1 MKKILV
7 FIFVP
12 VLIFILTSC
21 GDITLAEE
29 ESFVD
34 SFSEFYSEEITY
46 DIIEQESVSVFNS
59 DITVSD
65 EVSADE
71 NADKQEITTLS
82 EKTTHI
88 TEKTTNETIDASKAS
103 ETVGATTQANI
114 NNVTD
119 NVSISISCSSIL
131 NNMDRL
137 KTGKESFVPSD
148 GIILVATSVEIDS
161 GDTVFDVLKK
171 ACDKNDIELE
181 YT

>member
-71 NADKQEITTLS
+71 NAEI
-82 EKTTHI
+82 
-88 TEKTTNETIDASKAS
+88 
-103 ETVGATTQANI
+103 
-114 NNVTD
+114 
-119 NVSISISCSSIL
+119 
-131 NNMDRL
+131 
-137 KTGKESFVPSD
+137 
-148 GIILVATSVEIDS
+148 
-161 GDTVFDVLKK
+161 
-171 ACDKNDIELE
+171 
-181 YT
+181 